1 MSINLSIIFQHPD
14 AISHQVSYAR
24 IDNIVTPSFI
34 NVSPNPVISP
44 TTIAT
49 NIPNGQYQVN
59 SIPIYADGRTC
70 LPEITITPACP
81 GLLSI
86 TAVITSGNLVISYLA
101 PSEVP
106 KVRMTVNYPNGG
118 SFIANYVNNGNNIVI
133 ALPVGLTG
141 NFAVTGQSVCDE
153 GSGFY
158 SDPSSQVVVTVT
170 TDNVTITNTGPGMVI
185 SVVSGIAG
193 FTLPSLVTAGNTVTG
208 THTAFFGSISVT
220 YTGAPLLSCNAL
232 LTLNG
237 TPIQCVNIPF
247 VMPQNPVVFTAASF
261 ADTDQLGIL
270 FSGGSCA

>member
-1 MSINLSIIFQHPD
+1 MSINLSIQFSHPD

-24 IDNIVTPSFI
+24 IDNIVTPSFV
-34 NVSPNPVISP
+34 NVSPNPITSP
-44 TTIAT
+44 ATIAI

-59 SIPIYADGRTC
+59 SIPIYADGRIC
-70 LPEITITPACP
+70 QPEITITPACP

-153 GSGFY
+153 ASGFY
-158 SDPSSQVVVTVT
+158 SAPSSQVVVTVT
-170 TDNVTITNTGPGMVI
+170 SDNVAITNTAPGLVL
-185 SVVSGIAG
+185 SVVTGIAG
-193 FTLPSLVTAGNTVTG
+193 FTLSSLITAGNTATG
-208 THTAFFGSISVT
+208 THSAFFGSISVT
-220 YTGAPLLSCNAL
+220 FTGAPILPCSAHLL
-232 LTLNG
+232 LNG
-237 TPIQCVNIPF
+237 TPIQCVDLPT
-247 VMPQNPVVFTAASF
+247 VSPPNPAVFTAASF
-261 ADTDQLGIL
+261 ADTDQLGII
-270 FSGGSCA
+270 FTGGACV